1 MQIISLII
9 LLSFIVLNEFKSTKH
24 VHKGLIDDSKLKDY
38 PYVMCLKILLPN
50 KRVETCTGSLVAELF
65 VLTAAHCVYGKD
77 KKDLKVNIPIL
88 GILSLTNVII
98 IKLHIIILSTNY
110 IFVNTLQLH

>member
-1 MQIISLII
+1 MQIFALII

-24 VHKGLIDDSKLKDY
+24 VHKGLIDDFKLEDY

-77 KKDLKVNIPIL
+77 KKDLKVNTPIP
-88 GILSLTNVII
+88 SLTNLII
-98 IKLHIIILSTNY
+98 IKLHIILSTNY
-110 IFVNTLQLH
+110 ISVNTLQLP